1 MGKTIEIVIS
11 DEGCCSRVDLLA
23 KVVATLHT
31 RIPRIMAAWHINDR
45 RMIKGAGPRFFRRD
59 GMLHLAYLIS
69 LDRTVS

>member
-1 MGKTIEIVIS
+1 M
-11 DEGCCSRVDLLA
+11 LA